1 MEESKSQHN
10 NKAHDPLKPLKYK
23 GYCRS
28 MTPPGENM
36 TLDDLTT
43 FAKFFLCKHAAKLWK
58 DPIWEDYTDEEILV
72 EYFSHLFVNNSD
84 AKSQFEAQINAGTE
98 LYGEDIYDW
107 LDRMVEQNQKEMKE
121 QLESLPDKV
130 SFTPGMSENVE
141 A

>member
-1 MEESKSQHN
+1 
-10 NKAHDPLKPLKYK
+10 
-23 GYCRS
+23 
-28 MTPPGENM
+28 
-36 TLDDLTT
+36 
-43 FAKFFLCKHAAKLWK
+43 
-58 DPIWEDYTDEEILV
+58 
-72 EYFSHLFVNNSD
+72 VNNSD